1 MDFAFWRQSV
11 ISAAKRAADR
21 TYQERAWFGHGPE
34 CDSPDELLCTFL
46 DDLVFEQFLVNPKL
60 SNLERTAASH
70 LYKAVETYADC
81 MPRTPKPED
90 VINDPRFESVR
101 TAAIEFLR
109 IAQRE
114 PTNF

>member
-11 ISAAKRAADR
+11 INAAKRAADR
-21 TYQERAWFGHGPE
+21 TYQERVWFGHGPE
-34 CDSPDELLCTFL
+34 RDSPDELLCTFL

-81 MPRTPKPED
+81 TPRTLKPED
-90 VINDPRFESVR
+90 VINDPRFENLR
-101 TAAIEFLR
+101 TAATEFLR